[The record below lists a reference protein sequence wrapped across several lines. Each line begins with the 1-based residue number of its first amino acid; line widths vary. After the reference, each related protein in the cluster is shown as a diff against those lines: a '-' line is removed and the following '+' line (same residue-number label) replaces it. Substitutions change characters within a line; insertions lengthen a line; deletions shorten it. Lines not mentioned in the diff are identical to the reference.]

1 MEDSSIK
8 DEQNVNRE
16 GDNESISVNE
26 GKDAKKEAIGGR
38 GTAWN
43 ARHLRPIKPGEVRN
57 PTGRP
62 KGSVSLSTRIRE
74 MMNDENFVFK
84 NNKGEVILE
93 GKPMDVIVSQAML
106 RASKGDMRAFDM
118 LGKYGFGSKVDVTSD
133 GKALPTPI
141 LSLEEPK
148 EIIEL
153 EADSGVLRDNSDQEN
168 QEA

>member
-8 DEQNVNRE
+8 DEQNVNKEPRIDKE
-16 GDNESISVNE
+16 DKNVK
-26 GKDAKKEAIGGR
+26 KDVGEKR
-38 GTAWN
+38 GPGSEYN
-43 ARHLRPIKPGEVRN
+43 NSFLRPIKPGEVRN

-74 MMNDENFVFK
+74 MMNDEKFVFK
-84 NNKGEVILE
+84 NSKGEVILE

-118 LGKYGFGSKVDVTSD
+118 LGKYGFGSKVDVTTD

-148 EIIEL
+148 QIIDI
-153 EADSGVLRDNSDQEN
+153 EADNGVLRNDGDQEN
-168 QEA
+168 KDA